1 MSFISSFCVSK
12 NRIEDYFPQIIEQQ
26 FEELAKML
34 PSDWLRKY
42 FSIHF
47 VRVNK
52 LNVFMR
58 QLPTENLRQL
68 LNT

>member
-58 QLPTENLRQL
+58 QLPTENLR
-68 LNT
+68 